1 MQGKH
6 RCSGAGPYTTLCK
19 QSRSTDRNC
28 WFSLLPPPAVIQE
41 VGLNIDEHTRIAQLT
56 DVLSLL
62 SPRQRKTSPQR
73 LVLTG
78 MLMGFFFFSLCRPFL
93 FYPSIWTGFQTLTI
107 SPTLCCNPSLPNCLD
122 RSANHHTPGISL
134 SPAPLSSLSLVPS
147 LSLSY
152 CGGLQCSPNPD
163 WSSVIG
169 LTLSSPARGG
179 ISFCSDSIISSLTV
193 TVTPRVGL

>member
-1 MQGKH
+1 M
-6 RCSGAGPYTTLCK
+6 
-19 QSRSTDRNC
+19 
-28 WFSLLPPPAVIQE
+28 
-41 VGLNIDEHTRIAQLT
+41 GLNIDEHTRVTQLT

-78 MLMGFFFFSLCRPFL
+78 MLVGFFFFSLRPPFSL
-93 FYPSIWTGFQTLTI
+93 IHPYGLVCECSSSHQ
-107 SPTLCCNPSLPNCLD
+107 LCCTPSLPNCLD
-122 RSANHHTPGISL
+122 RSANHHTPGICL
-134 SPAPLSSLSLVPS
+134 SPALLSSLSLTPLFS

-152 CGGLQCSPNPD
+152 CGGLQCSPSPD

-179 ISFCSDSIISSLTV
+179 ISFCSDSTLSSLTV
-193 TVTPRVGL
+193 TVTSCVGL

>member
-1 MQGKH
+1 M
-6 RCSGAGPYTTLCK
+6 
-19 QSRSTDRNC
+19 
-28 WFSLLPPPAVIQE
+28 
-41 VGLNIDEHTRIAQLT
+41 NIDEHARVTQLT

-78 MLMGFFFFSLCRPFL
+78 MGFFFFSLCPPLSLIHPFGL
-93 FYPSIWTGFQTLTI
+93 VCEYSSSHQ
-107 SPTLCCNPSLPNCLD
+107 LCCTPSLLNCLD
-122 RSANHHTPGISL
+122 RSANHHTPGICL
-134 SPAPLSSLSLVPS
+134 SPALLSSLSLTPLFP

-152 CGGLQCSPNPD
+152 CGGLQCSPSPD

-179 ISFCSDSIISSLTV
+179 ISFCSDSILSSLTV
-193 TVTPRVGL
+193 TSRVGL